1 MSRLS
6 ERVKKLEGPKSD
18 KWYPGPEG
26 VVLYDGPHD
35 GVAIV
40 KALGLDH
47 LEEVTLTVCSEVNGA
62 RAVPGAPP
70 KLVTELTEGG
80 RYGLCPE
87 FQKWA
92 AVCGRYFAT
101 GQAWT
106 ICWMKAAE
114 DKGFILDRTS
124 EDTWVRDLLQKDDRK

>member
-6 ERVKKLEGPKSD
+6 ERLKKLEGPESGA
-18 KWYPGPEG
+18 WFPGPEG

-35 GVAIV
+35 GVAIL

-47 LEEVTLTVCSEVNGA
+47 FDQVTLVVSSEVNGA

-80 RYGLCPE
+80 RYGMCPE

-92 AVCGRYFAT
+92 TVEGQRYAR
-101 GQAWT
+101 GEAWT
-106 ICWMKAAE
+106 ICWMKADAR
-114 DKGFILDRTS
+114 KGFVMDGKFGG
-124 EDTWVRDLLQKDDRK
+124 EVRDLVPKGEGQ